1 MLDNAFQRRREIERM
16 LLAGKKL
23 TVSKL
28 TAMYGVGK
36 NAIRRDFDII
46 NEELPLITKQGYGGG
61 YSLMDG
67 VGKYQ
72 NLLSQ
77 EQLKCLEKVAVTC
90 NAEDRETIRSII
102 QEFGPYCG
110 KLT

>member
-46 NEELPLITKQGYGGG
+46 NEELPVVTKQGYDGG
-61 YSLMDG
+61 YLLMDG

-72 NLLSQ
+72 NSLSQ

-90 NAEDRETIRSII
+90 NAEDKETIRSII
-102 QEFGPYCG
+102 HEFGPYCG
-110 KLT
+110 KFT

>member
-46 NEELPLITKQGYGGG
+46 NEELPVVTKQGYDGG

-72 NLLSQ
+72 NSLSQ

-90 NAEDRETIRSII
+90 NVEDRETILSII